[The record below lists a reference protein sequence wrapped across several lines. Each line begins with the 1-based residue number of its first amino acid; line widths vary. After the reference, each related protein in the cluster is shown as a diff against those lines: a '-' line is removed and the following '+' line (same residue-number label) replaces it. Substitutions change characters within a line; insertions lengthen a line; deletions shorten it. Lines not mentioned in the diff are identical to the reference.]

1 VFALVFGGG
10 AVSAAM
16 GTLWFE
22 HSASSAQVGGQN
34 ALVQEIPS
42 RVATDGPI
50 ISSTPTTTA
59 VPTVTPVPAATNV
72 PKAKGGTSSEHTS
85 GGDTTTAPTPTRIV
99 VPVPTITIPA
109 APPPPPYTDA
119 EAIADVEKQSPDAK
133 YGLVTGD
140 CDYLNYGEWSPG
152 SSPPWPARELL
163 GAGGVLVFLAH
174 ATATGGYVQYYGCY

>member
-1 VFALVFGGG
+1 
-10 AVSAAM
+10 M

-42 RVATDGPI
+42 RVATDGPT

-72 PKAKGGTSSEHTS
+72 PKTKGGTSSQHTS
-85 GGDTTTAPTPTRIV
+85 GGDTPTAPTPTTIV

-140 CDYLNYGEWSPG
+140 CDYLNSGEWSEG
-152 SSPPWPARELL
+152 SSPPWPLTSRIV
-163 GAGGVLVFLAH
+163 AGGVLAF
-174 ATATGGYVQYYGCY
+174 TAYANGVDGFVEYYGCY